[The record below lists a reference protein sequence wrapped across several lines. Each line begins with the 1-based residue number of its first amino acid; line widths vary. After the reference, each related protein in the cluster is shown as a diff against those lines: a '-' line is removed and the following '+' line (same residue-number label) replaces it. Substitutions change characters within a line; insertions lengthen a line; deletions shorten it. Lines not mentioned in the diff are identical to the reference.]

1 VKSYLAASAA
11 LSLLLSTVSAYSQV
25 AATAFNS
32 APDLAYEAVP
42 GFFHGIP
49 AGDYMG
55 ELQGVATNSKG
66 HVFAFHRGPNTRL
79 WEFDQTGKFVRE
91 IGKDFYGFMFAH
103 SVRIDRHDNIWT
115 VDEGTNV
122 VTKLDPTGSKV
133 LMVIG
138 SHPDAAQGPVATS
151 RAPNAPAEK
160 YTLCRPTDVAWDQ
173 QDNIFISDGY
183 CNNRV
188 VKYDRNGRFLAQN
201 GSEKVGKGENE
212 YNLPHG
218 LQVDHAGNVYV
229 ADRGNARYVVLDNN
243 LKWKTSYNNV
253 GSAWSACISE
263 GPHQYL
269 FATNSNPNG
278 NAPGSWKIGG
288 QIYKMELDG
297 TVIGK
302 FGHAGKLEPGF
313 QVVHMMDCRDPN
325 QMIAGEIESW
335 RMQKFVLRGTANA
348 KGSK

>member
-1 VKSYLAASAA
+1 MKAYLAVMAA
-11 LSLLLSTVSAYSQV
+11 ASLLLGTVSASAQV
-25 AATAFNS
+25 AATAYAS

-49 AGDYMG
+49 AGDYLG
-55 ELQGVATNSKG
+55 EMQGIATNSKG
-66 HVFAFHRGPNTRL
+66 HIFAYHRGPNTRL

-115 VDEGTNV
+115 VDEGTNTV
-122 VTKLDPTGSKV
+122 VKFNPTGTKV

-138 SHPDAAQGPVATS
+138 HHPDAVQGPIVS
-151 RAPNAPAEK
+151 PKGPNAPAEK

-229 ADRGNARYVVLDNN
+229 ADRGNALYVVLDNN
-243 LKWKTSYNNV
+243 LKWKTTYNNV

-278 NAPGSWKIGG
+278 NPPGSWKIGG
-288 QIYKMELDG
+288 HIYKMELDG

-313 QVVHMMDCRDPN
+313 QVVHMMDCRNPN
-325 QMIAGEIESW
+325 ELIAGEIESW
-335 RMQKFVLRGTANA
+335 RMQKFVL